1 MDHPIA
7 KTKKQIY
14 NQNYADTHG
23 DKMRANAVINY
34 GLNREKML
42 LKRAYDRYLNNCKLR
57 KDTCDRLIAAGY
69 FISLYH
75 TPKYLQSP
83 K

>member
-1 MDHPIA
+1 MDHPVQ

-14 NQNYADTHG
+14 NQTYADTHG
-23 DKMRANAVINY
+23 EKMRANAVINY
-34 GLNREKML
+34 AQNRDKIL
-42 LKRAYDRYLNNCKLR
+42 LRQAHNRYLKGVSLR
-57 KDTCDRLIAAGY
+57 KDTSDRLIAAGY

-75 TPKYLQSP
+75 IPKYLQSP